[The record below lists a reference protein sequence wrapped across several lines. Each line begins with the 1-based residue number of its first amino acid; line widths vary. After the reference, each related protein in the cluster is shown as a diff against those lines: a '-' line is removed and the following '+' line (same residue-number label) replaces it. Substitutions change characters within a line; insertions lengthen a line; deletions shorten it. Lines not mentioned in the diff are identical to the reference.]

1 MSFLQELFRK
11 NTSTLLSMVLLVA
24 LPVAGSST
32 LTYLLYQN
40 QALLQ
45 HLSLGQSLLYF
56 VAIAFTMAFALTPTT
71 FVAIVTG
78 FYLGWT
84 GLPGMVLAYALAALV
99 GYEVATRLDEGRLL
113 SFLHHFPK
121 ADAVMR
127 ELKHQSWQLIV
138 LTRLSPVLPFALMTF
153 VLAVLRV
160 DRRRFLLASVV
171 GMLPRSLFFY
181 GLGTKAQDVLAL
193 VRNPDTG
200 TAGKVLVV
208 VLILISMFGLYYLFN
223 RALQR
228 ALNKRVEKQQ
238 KNFS

>member
-1 MSFLQELFRK
+1 MAFVQELFRN

-32 LTYLLYQN
+32 LTYLLYQH

-45 HLSLGQSLLYF
+45 QLSFGQSLLYF

-78 FYLGWT
+78 FYLGWA
-84 GLPGMVLAYALAALV
+84 GLPGMVVAYALAALV

-113 SFLHHFPK
+113 GFLHHFPK
-121 ADAVMR
+121 AEAVMQ

-193 VRNPDTG
+193 VRDPDTG

-208 VLILISMFGLYYLFN
+208 ALVVVSIAGLYYLFN

-228 ALNKRVEKQQ
+228 ALQKQVKKQQ